1 MTPPTLVL
9 AGHSLRRIRGAALGT
24 ALLLGAF
31 QFLLTQ
37 VANYLLSRQ
46 AFSALSALLPAF
58 VQNMMGPSG
67 LAFAS
72 FTGIVT
78 FGYFHPVVIAT
89 LVTLTIAVATEPAA
103 EVESR
108 FVDLALARP
117 LTRAHVITRTLVV
130 FAVVTALV
138 LLVMMISTET
148 GLACCTAADAPRPA
162 PRVIRGLAASLAAL
176 MACWLGITLLIA
188 SRARRRVS
196 AGTLAGGLALA
207 TYLLDYLGRVWQP
220 VSGLARLSPFH
231 YFEPTTLVAGQPL
244 SGGNIATLAGIA
256 FTTIAAAYAV
266 YSQRDI

>member
-1 MTPPTLVL
+1 MTRPTLVL
-9 AGHSLRRIRGAALGT
+9 VGHSLRRMRGAVLGA

-37 VANYLLSRQ
+37 VADYLLGRR
-46 AFSALSALLPAF
+46 AFSTLSALLPDF
-58 VQNMMGPSG
+58 VQNMMGPSA

-72 FTGIVT
+72 FAGIVT

-117 LTRAHVITRTLVV
+117 LTRAGVMTRTIVV
-130 FAVVTALV
+130 FAVVSALV
-138 LLVMMISTET
+138 LLVMMSGTET
-148 GLACCTAADAPRPA
+148 GLACCTAANAPRPA
-162 PRVIRGLAASLAAL
+162 PGLIGALVASLAAL
-176 MACWLGITLLIA
+176 MACWLGLTLLIA
-188 SRARRRVS
+188 SRARRRAS

-220 VSGLARLSPFH
+220 VSGLSRISPFH
-231 YFEPTTLVAGQPL
+231 YFEPSALVAGQPL
-244 SGGNIATLAGIA
+244 SGHNVATLLGIA
-256 FTTIAAAYAV
+256 LASIAAAYAV